1 MSRFQLNWLHNKRT
15 MDPTGPA
22 ALYSTRIE
30 WSAESTPPLRKN
42 KNQWMTANL
51 FQTDAVP
58 VLRTRSTFT
67 KKIKPIRNHFG
78 TRGLNADTNTSAPE
92 CNPCW
97 IMTSKLVH
105 GSDMNHPRSNIR
117 AEEPEGPDFSYQNEP
132 LDGDALLPLLFRDT
146 FLLLCLFWWCLVSW
160 SVNWLLEG
168 SNQVVSLDS
177 TRTRSCRK
185 SWARST
191 ARITRRSRWPSPVDW
206 IWSI

>member
-1 MSRFQLNWLHNKRT
+1 
-15 MDPTGPA
+15 
-22 ALYSTRIE
+22 
-30 WSAESTPPLRKN
+30 
-42 KNQWMTANL
+42 MTANL

-67 KKIKPIRNHFG
+67 KKIRPIRNHFG

-146 FLLLCLFWWCLVSW
+146 FFYCCACFDDVLSAGLLTGCWRVVTKWCLW
-160 SVNWLLEG
+160 IQLEPEAAERVGQEARPGLREEVADHRQWIG
-168 SNQVVSLDS
+168 SGQFKLH
-177 TRTRSCRK
+177 
-185 SWARST
+185 AR
-191 ARITRRSRWPSPVDW
+191 RV
-206 IWSI
+206 